1 MATSLCQSPTWKPF
15 SQVQRGGWRS
25 FAHLP
30 AAFLFVLA
38 SLCRC
43 FLYKECLGK
52 VCIEPKQKREA
63 VAYPLSMG
71 TAPWQWNPTETE
83 DASLS
88 LVTARHCLWLGPL
101 WHKCTPMYLYI
112 IKRFQSKTITQ
123 KMHWGRGWE
132 NKQEPDVWPV
142 LSRTAEGSWAAQ
154 DESLQT
160 LELHK
165 VLRGTTARCC
175 HRTLSISLRMALLS
189 GDAQRNP
196 SRFSGLSPFS
206 GLWQV
211 LEHLYCGDNR
221 AMYLYEASHHHGGTA
236 STNHPSLLKDNL
248 SKGCPYAMF

>member
-63 VAYPLSMG
+63 VAYPISMG

-132 NKQEPDVWPV
+132 QAGARCLTRSFTNSWRE
-142 LSRTAEGSWAAQ
+142 LSCTGWVSTDTGAPQGAEGYHCQ
-154 DESLQT
+154 M
-160 LELHK
+160 
-165 VLRGTTARCC
+165 
-175 HRTLSISLRMALLS
+175 LSQNI
-189 GDAQRNP
+189 
-196 SRFSGLSPFS
+196 
-206 GLWQV
+206 
-211 LEHLYCGDNR
+211 EHLSQN
-221 AMYLYEASHHHGGTA
+221 GTA
-236 STNHPSLLKDNL
+236 LWGCTKKPFQIFRAQPILWIVASLGAFILWR
-248 SKGCPYAMF
+248 

>member
-63 VAYPLSMG
+63 VAYHLSMG

-165 VLRGTTARCC
+165 VLGVPLPDAVTEHWASLSEWHCSLGMHKETLPDFQGSAHSLDCGKSWSIYTVEITERCTCMKHHTTTGGLLPLI
-175 HRTLSISLRMALLS
+175 TLVCLRI
-189 GDAQRNP
+189 
-196 SRFSGLSPFS
+196 
-206 GLWQV
+206 
-211 LEHLYCGDNR
+211 
-221 AMYLYEASHHHGGTA
+221 T
-236 STNHPSLLKDNL
+236 
-248 SKGCPYAMF
+248 